1 VAGAGH
7 VPADRRRDVEV
18 RGDGF
23 GHWAQEVLEW
33 HVEARCAFD
42 VVVGRGADVDGAA
55 GRGDSVGV
63 LLDRGPVEDVEACEV
78 GGAAVSPD
86 PQGDR
91 GSDRSGGSVDDRGL
105 LSSSMCPPF
114 VE

>member
-1 VAGAGH
+1 MRTSTG
-7 VPADRRRDVEV
+7 RDWLTANPRVQV
-18 RGDGF
+18 HRTP
-23 GHWAQEVLEW
+23 AQEVLEW

-42 VVVGRGADVDGAA
+42 VVVGPGADVDGAA

-86 PQGDR
+86 PLGDR